1 VLYIVYFPTHRK
13 YLQVVPEGMET
24 GGDPEHCRP
33 HLPVGHHFRMVDMA
47 LLTSNFLTRYQF
59 FIHALDGGLPDTPS

>member
-1 VLYIVYFPTHRK
+1 
-13 YLQVVPEGMET
+13 MET